1 MSLKQKTIN
10 GLFWSFI
17 DSTANQGIQFIF
29 GIILARLLSP
39 REFGLIGML
48 TVFIAISQSFIDS
61 GFGNALIRK
70 QNCTN
75 SDYSTVF
82 YFNLFISF
90 VVYLILF
97 FCADFISVF
106 FQEPE
111 LALLLRVLS
120 IGLIFNA
127 IGIIQSTI
135 LTKNIDFKKQTRISI
150 ISSLLSGT
158 VSIIMAL
165 NGFGVWSLVALTLCR
180 FGFNSLFLWVWATWK
195 PSLIFSKTSFTEMF
209 SFGSKLLVSGLIN
222 TVFENVY
229 YLIIGKYFSSV
240 QLGYY
245 TRADQFKMLP
255 SIGITGVISRVSYP
269 VLSSVQNDILLLNA
283 GYKKLIKTTMFITF
297 LLMIGMAAVAK
308 PMIIVL
314 IGEKWIVAAEY
325 LQLLCFVGM
334 FYPLHALNLNMLQVQ
349 GRSDL
354 FLKLEIIK
362 KILAV
367 PTILI
372 GVFFGIKPMII
383 AMIINTIIAYYLN
396 SYWSGKFINYSFGG
410 QVKDLLPSFLIS
422 STIGVAVFFVGYFL
436 QASQLIILLL
446 QISLGAF
453 LTFVLCELFK
463 LSEYVY
469 IKEIVFEKIFL
480 RNHE

>member
-1 MSLKQKTIN
+1 
-10 GLFWSFI
+10 
-17 DSTANQGIQFIF
+17 
-29 GIILARLLSP
+29 
-39 REFGLIGML
+39 
-48 TVFIAISQSFIDS
+48 
-61 GFGNALIRK
+61 
-70 QNCTN
+70 
-75 SDYSTVF
+75 
-82 YFNLFISF
+82 
-90 VVYLILF
+90 
-97 FCADFISVF
+97 
-106 FQEPE
+106 
-111 LALLLRVLS
+111 
-120 IGLIFNA
+120 
-127 IGIIQSTI
+127 
-135 LTKNIDFKKQTRISI
+135 
-150 ISSLLSGT
+150 
-158 VSIIMAL
+158 MAL

-209 SFGSKLLVSGLIN
+209 SFGSKLLISGLIN
-222 TVFENVY
+222 TIFENVY
-229 YLIIGKYFSSV
+229 YLIIGKYFASV

-269 VLSSVQNDILLLNA
+269 VLSSVQNDIVLLNA

-396 SYWSGKFINYSFGG
+396 SYWSGKFINYSFGQ
-410 QVKDLLPSFLIS
+410 QVKDLLPSFFIS
-422 STIGVAVFFVGYFL
+422 STIGITLFLVGYFL
-436 QASQLIILLL
+436 PASQLIILLT
-446 QISLGAF
+446 QIILGAF

-463 LSEYVY
+463 LSGYIY
-469 IKEIVFEKIFL
+469 IKEIVFEKIFFKGS
-480 RNHE
+480 